1 MPRVGRP
8 PQTQLSSVFT
18 CATCLTAAYA
28 DGEHREQCTALR
40 GVPIFDD
47 GTNISSLKL
56 EQAVRPT
63 RAGLDTAAARGRRVF
78 ALPER
83 PAAVGM
89 RCCESLQQLGLGF
102 RPGSVRK
109 RRVDAIARHPPRGAR
124 VWEGGWPWGGVEA
137 GSSAAVAQRA
147 SGKVALRAA
156 GKVALRAAAHPR
168 QKFQW
173 RAARPP
179 ARTYRLVSS
188 PVLSLK

>member
-28 DGEHREQCTALR
+28 DGEHREQCTALC

-124 VWEGGWPWGGVEA
+124 V
-137 GSSAAVAQRA
+137 A
-147 SGKVALRAA
+147 SGRGGGRGVGLRR
-156 GKVALRAAAHPR
+156 GRAPR
-168 QKFQW
+168 WPSARQARLLCARQA
-173 RAARPP
+173 RLLCARPHS
-179 ARTYRLVSS
+179 LDKNSS
-188 PVLSLK
+188 GAPRDPPPEPTVW

>member
-147 SGKVALRAA
+147 
-156 GKVALRAAAHPR
+156 R
-168 QKFQW
+168 QARLLCARQA
-173 RAARPP
+173 RLLCARPHS
-179 ARTYRLVSS
+179 LDKNSS
-188 PVLSLK
+188 GAPRDPPPEPTVW